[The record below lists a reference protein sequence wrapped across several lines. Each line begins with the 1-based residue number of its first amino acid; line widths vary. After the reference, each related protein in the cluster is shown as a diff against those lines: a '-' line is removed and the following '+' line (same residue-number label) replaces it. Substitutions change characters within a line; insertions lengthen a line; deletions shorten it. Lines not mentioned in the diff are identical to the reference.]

1 MRFKKVKQ
9 KFLSWQHNDFK
20 YIFYFLFHDFSTLL
34 QQLEKFQSLY
44 SRNSDLFVYR
54 MGDTRSLIMSYIT
67 EAYLE
72 MKNVQVEIINKQI
85 VMKDSISETRLAIRI
100 CN

>member
-1 MRFKKVKQ
+1 
-9 KFLSWQHNDFK
+9 
-20 YIFYFLFHDFSTLL
+20 
-34 QQLEKFQSLY
+34 
-44 SRNSDLFVYR
+44 